1 MALIKCPFC
10 GKVLPDYWEIC
21 VHCGLNVKAWNEM
34 QEEGIPKDNH
44 APGERGNSDFDDHNE
59 DSAEESIVRVQYP
72 DGRIRLINTP
82 KWLAQELGE
91 LPPRTEKPAE
101 RPAAPSAA
109 PSKDRI
115 NARSTYEA
123 DGFAVI
129 EGELVDYRG
138 REGNVVVPDAV
149 TAIGTEAFRSCKE
162 MTSIDLPGS
171 VKEIRDYAF
180 DYCTGLTAVDLPD
193 SLVKIGKGAF
203 NSCIGLVSINIPGSV
218 KEIGDY
224 AFDNCPDLTVVCP
237 ENSYAHRYCLENH
250 LRFIFD
256 YQFEAFHGVIP
267 PGIEK
272 LASPF
277 QADEEKPFIF
287 ISYSHRDREAV
298 LEIIKR
304 LYEEGWKIWYDE
316 GLTIGD
322 RYDETLEEHVRD
334 CSVFLLFVT
343 SHSLNSRYCRDNE
356 IPWANRYGKPIIKCI
371 LEEGTDYE
379 IRKGTVAA
387 TVTPAKIEPALE
399 KIDGL
404 ARGERRTAEGISV
417 VVDPAA
423 RSEAGGGGFA
433 GCLYAGENAAT
444 ARAIM
449 FEARNSGCNLY
460 DASGPGADVTRLQN
474 CASLIVFLDKAF
486 LADDYLT
493 GALIEAYQAGRDLAV
508 CKLEKVEEKDLPPE
522 LKALRK
528 MQWLDFAHGINAD
541 MSAKLA
547 NHLQKRGCRNSA
559 TLPGFEYDETDEGI
573 VIRKYT
579 GMDADPRIRSEYGGR
594 PVVEIGNEAFSGCAR
609 LKSFEIPESVK
620 RIGQS
625 AFSKCPCL
633 TSIVIPDSVTEIG
646 ERAFESCGDLT
657 TVVIGTGVTEI
668 AKCTFLRCG
677 NLNSVT
683 IRGCV
688 KEIKEYAF
696 CWCKSLR
703 TIDIPEGL
711 TRIGM
716 DAFSSSGLVS
726 ITLPDGLVRIGKN
739 AFHECYQLT
748 SVVIPD
754 SVTIVGN
761 NAFESCSRLVS
772 VNIPKNLPVI
782 GHATF
787 NLCRSLAAVS
797 IPDGVEEISTAAFAG
812 CAMTS
817 VVIPDSVAQIGDH
830 AFSVCKDLS
839 QVTIGK
845 GVRSIGPSAF
855 FSCYSLAEIIIPD
868 NVAEIGN
875 DAFADCYD
883 LAAVKIGKG
892 VKYIGKNAF
901 ENCDRLTVYC
911 PRGSYTVEYC
921 MDNDLSFT
929 TRGVI

>member
-34 QEEGIPKDNH
+34 QADGIPKDSY
-44 APGERGNSDFDDHNE
+44 ASGVRGNSDKKEKE
-59 DSAEESIVRVQYP
+59 DNADSDEESIVRVQYP
-72 DGRIRLINTP
+72 DGRIELINTP

-91 LPPRTEKPAE
+91 LPSRTEKPAS
-101 RPAAPSAA
+101 PDAHL
-109 PSKDRI
+109 SKDRI
-115 NARSTYEA
+115 NGRSTYES

-138 REGNVVVPDAV
+138 GEDNVVVPDGV
-149 TAIGTEAFRSCKE
+149 TAIGIEAFRSCKE
-162 MTSIDLPGS
+162 MSSINIPGS

-180 DYCTGLTAVDLPD
+180 DYCTGLTAVDLPG
-193 SLVKIGKGAF
+193 SLIKIGTGAF
-203 NSCIGLVSINIPGSV
+203 NSCIGLISINIPGSV
-218 KEIGDY
+218 KEIGDF
-224 AFDNCPDLTVVCP
+224 AFDNCPGLTVVCP
-237 ENSYAHRYCLENH
+237 EDSYAHRYCLEKH

-256 YQFEAFHGVIP
+256 YQFDAFHGVIP

-277 QADEEKPFIF
+277 PADEEKPFLF

-298 LEIIKR
+298 LEIITR

-322 RYDETLEEHVRD
+322 RYDDTLEEHVRD

-343 SHSLNSRYCRDNE
+343 EHSLNSRYCRENE
-356 IPWANRYGKPIIKCI
+356 IPWANRYNRPIIKCI

-379 IRKGTVAA
+379 IRKGAVVA

-404 ARGERRTAEGISV
+404 VKGERRTAEGISV

-423 RSEAGGGGFA
+423 RNEAGGSGYA

-460 DASGPGADVTRLQN
+460 DASEPGADAMKLRN

-493 GALIEAYQAGRDLAV
+493 GTLIEAYQSGRDLAV

-522 LKALRK
+522 LKELRK
-528 MQWLDFAHGINAD
+528 MQWLDFAHGIDAD

-579 GMDADPRIRSEYGGR
+579 GMDADPRLRSEYGGK
-594 PVVEIGNEAFSGCAR
+594 PVVEIGNEAFSGCTR
-609 LKSFEIPESVK
+609 LKSFEIPEGVR

-625 AFSKCPCL
+625 AFMRCPGL
-633 TSIVIPDSVTEIG
+633 TSIIIPDSVAELG
-646 ERAFESCGDLT
+646 KKAFESCDGLT
-657 TVVIGTGVTEI
+657 SVVIGNGVTEI
-668 AKCTFLRCG
+668 TECTFLRCRS
-677 NLNSVT
+677 LSSVK
-683 IRGCV
+683 IRGHV

-696 CWCKSLR
+696 CRCESLR

-716 DAFSSSGLVS
+716 DAFSGSGLVS
-726 ITLPDGLVRIGKN
+726 ITLPEGLTRIGKN
-739 AFHECYQLT
+739 AFRECYKLT
-748 SVVIPD
+748 TAVLPD
-754 SVTIVGN
+754 TVTIIGN
-761 NAFESCSRLVS
+761 NAFESCSRLTS
-772 VNIPKNLPVI
+772 VNIPRNLPVI

-797 IPDGVEEISTAAFAG
+797 IPDGVTEIRTAAFTG

-817 VVIPDSVAQIGDH
+817 VVIPDSVATIGDD

-839 QVTIGK
+839 LVMIGK
-845 GVRSIGPSAF
+845 GVRSIGSSAF

-868 NVAEIGN
+868 NVAEIGKG
-875 DAFADCYD
+875 AFADCYD
-883 LAAVKIGKG
+883 LVAAKIGKG
-892 VKYIGKNAF
+892 VKFIGKNAF

-911 PRGSYTVEYC
+911 PRGSYAVEYC

-929 TRGVI
+929 TRGVF